1 MWEWRKGLFNGLTV
15 CLLFL
20 FSGCVGLTVKHV
32 NPDEPNLLESNEK
45 VVFGRIVFMT
55 HSEEMGEMRF
65 VPVGL
70 GLVHVETGKRAQ
82 RAVVYEK
89 AVANTPFSGETA
101 TQGLISS
108 RRMWF
113 ENDGAFFWVLPVG
126 NYRMDALGWGLF
138 NHVEVS
144 REDLEKPKKERSF
157 PVKPQNPPE
166 CGFVVGTD
174 IEFSLYG
181 DSAASY
187 IGSLVIDM
195 GVKTEHVVEI
205 RKINRI
211 EVNDEYA
218 EAMELLKSRYPSF
231 NLAVGKKLATVIPE
245 SPVSVSNRRCPTRA
259 ELVLRAVMAVA
270 IQFGPSFIPIGP
282 GIGSAMSVP
291 SLGMGR

>member
-1 MWEWRKGLFNGLTV
+1 MVVRKRGLFIVLTV
-15 CLLFL
+15 CSSILL
-20 FSGCVGLTVKHV
+20 SGCVGMTVKHV
-32 NPDEPNLLESNEK
+32 NPVEPNALESNER
-45 VVFGRIVFMT
+45 VVFGRVIFIT
-55 HSEEMGEMRF
+55 YSEEMGEVSL

-70 GLVHVETGKRAQ
+70 GLVHAETEKRA
-82 RAVVYEK
+82 RSAVVYKK
-89 AVANTPFSGETA
+89 AVASTPFSGETA
-101 TQGLISS
+101 TQELISS

-113 ENDGAFFWVLPVG
+113 EEDGTFFWVLPVG
-126 NYRMDALGWGLF
+126 NYRIDALGWGLF
-138 NHVEVS
+138 NHIEVS
-144 REDLEKPKKERSF
+144 REDLEKPKREQSF

-174 IEFSLYG
+174 IEFNLYG

-195 GVKTEHVVEI
+195 DVKTEHGVEI

-231 NLAVGKKLATVIPE
+231 NLAVGKKLATVIPAP
-245 SPVSVSNRRCPTRA
+245 PVSVANRRCPTRA

-270 IQFGPSFIPIGP
+270 IQFGPLFIPIGP
-282 GIGSAMSVP
+282 GMGSAISAP
-291 SLGMGR
+291 GLGVGR